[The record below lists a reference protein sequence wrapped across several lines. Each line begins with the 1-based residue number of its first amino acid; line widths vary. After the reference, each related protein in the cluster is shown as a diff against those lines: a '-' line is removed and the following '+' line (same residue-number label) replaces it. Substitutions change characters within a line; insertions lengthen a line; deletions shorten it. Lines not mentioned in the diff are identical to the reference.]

1 MLQDKEAIAMPQV
14 PHVTLWDLARYFLY
28 LGSLGF
34 GGPMALAAYMK
45 TDLVETRDWLSED
58 EYHEGLTIATAMP
71 GPLAYQLAVY
81 VGWVRC
87 GFIGGI
93 VAAVAFIVTPMLLC
107 LLTAYLY
114 VRYSGLWQVR
124 ALFYGITPVVI
135 AIILMA
141 CHKVGKPLVRD
152 AKAWLIFVV
161 CAVVTYI
168 YEAELVALF
177 IGSGIAGIVFYA
189 MPFRDWRRRFSAR
202 LGSFVLL
209 PALLSAAP
217 SPAEAVPLHLFL
229 FFFKAAFF
237 IFGSGLVLVP
247 FLREGIVVQYGWMD
261 LQPFLDAVAMGLI
274 TPGPVVVT
282 AVFVGYV
289 VAGWSGAIFSTVGM
303 FTPSIILTYVG
314 APVMRRY
321 RESPYLKGFIRGITA
336 AVVGVIFGTT
346 VLLIR
351 DVIRD
356 WFTATVAIASSGA
369 MLRFRIPDPIL
380 VVAGALLG
388 LALFRYLDPQWIL
401 SR

>member
-1 MLQDKEAIAMPQV
+1 VQQDNETAAGPQV
-14 PHVTLWDLARYFLY
+14 PHVTLWDLAQYFLY

-45 TDLVETRDWLSED
+45 TDLVEKRRWLSED
-58 EYHEGLTIATAMP
+58 EYHEGLAIATAMP

-93 VAAVAFIVTPMLLC
+93 VVGAAFIVTPVLLC
-107 LLTAYLY
+107 LITAYLY
-114 VRYSGLWQVR
+114 VHYAGLWQVR

-141 CHKVGKPLVRD
+141 CYKVGKPLVRD
-152 AKAWLIFVV
+152 TKAWLIFLV

-177 IGSGIAGIVFYA
+177 LGAGIAGIVFYA
-189 MPFRDWRRRFSAR
+189 MPLHEWRRRFFAR
-202 LGSFVLL
+202 FGTFALL
-209 PALLSAAP
+209 PALLSPTP
-217 SPAEAVPLHLFL
+217 SPLEAVPLQLFL

-247 FLREGIVVQYGWMD
+247 FLREGIVVQFGWLE

-289 VAGWSGAIFSTVGM
+289 VAGWSGALFSTVGM
-303 FTPSIILTYVG
+303 FTPSIVLTYVG
-314 APVMRRY
+314 APIMRRY
-321 RESPYLKGFIRGITA
+321 RDSPVLKGFIRGITA

-346 VLLIR
+346 MLLIR

-356 WFTATVAIASSGA
+356 WFTATVGVVGLIA

-380 VVAGALLG
+380 VLAGALLG

-401 SR
+401 AR